1 VLQRDQRFGAVTQLE
16 PTARTRC
23 PIPKL
28 TWREGLASDSGK
40 YGSKKRLTVK
50 RVPTQPKE
58 TNHEKSMMRR
68 RKVVFFFFLQRLA
81 SIIVIIMIMVT
92 LLSVYYRSHRERVRI

>member
-1 VLQRDQRFGAVTQLE
+1 VTQLE

-40 YGSKKRLTVK
+40 YGSKKRLK

-68 RKVVFFFFLQRLA
+68 RKEAVFFFFLQRLA
-81 SIIVIIMIMVT
+81 SIIVIIIMMMT
-92 LLSVYYRSHRERVRI
+92 LLSVYYGTHRELVCI